1 MIGILPLSLITV
13 VPSVAHPP
21 IDRIGNVYNTSTL
34 FHLFHMF
41 VHSHDKLYMTHLVIC
56 LVIADFYTLNV
67 RSFPEFSLFE

>member
-1 MIGILPLSLITV
+1 MIGILLLSVLTV
-13 VPSVAHPP
+13 LPPVAHPP

-56 LVIADFYTLNV
+56 LVITDFYDPKC
-67 RSFPEFSLFE
+67 SFIS